1 MKVRLIDLD
10 PRWVGAGGEGIYNAD
25 GTPAEERHGV
35 GLSFLCPCEA
45 CKAKRTG
52 NPDEDFHLRHFVA
65 FANPLDGKPP
75 LHDERHRWQR
85 VGDAFDVL
93 SLTPSILS
101 DRAKGGCGWHGF
113 VGSNGAAPGEVITV

>member
-1 MKVRLIDLD
+1 MKLIDLD
-10 PRWVGAGGEGIYNAD
+10 PRWVGAGGEGIRNAD
-25 GTPAEERHGV
+25 GSPAEARHGI
-35 GLSFLCPCEA
+35 GISFLCPCA
-45 CKAKRTG
+45 TCTPQRTG
-52 NPDEDFHLRHFVA
+52 DRDADFHLRVFVA

-85 VGDAFDVL
+85 TGDTFDTL

-101 DRAKGGCGWHGF
+101 TPPHGCGWHGF